1 MQEIFK
7 QLLKEIS
14 IENAYKHMEFF
25 VNDVGERLA
34 GTEEIKKAANYIK
47 DEMTS
52 YGLEARVDNFPI
64 YHSNPVGAELKVI
77 SPETRIIEA
86 KPACHICST
95 LPEGVEAELVYV
107 NAGSYGDYEDIDV
120 EGKIV
125 LTRLD
130 LAPRRPE
137 KARIALEKGA
147 KGLIIMNWG
156 PSTGNPV
163 IQMGAVKSQWG
174 NPTPDGFRQIPQIPV
189 ISVRRTAGEYL
200 RDLSKKHKV
209 TVWLKAIA
217 TREWVLANQPVGDIQ
232 GTGSTDEFV
241 LVGGHLE
248 AWGKTAICNASGN
261 SIMLE
266 LARVLAKHKDQLK
279 RNVIIAFWD
288 GHEVA
293 EAAGSTWF
301 VDSNWDDL
309 AQRCIAYVNI
319 DNAGILGTQT
329 PSLIGV
335 VELKDY
341 LESIVQK
348 TWEQKSEWY
357 DIYKGGDQSFFGI
370 GVPYAGFYT
379 RYTPE
384 KLKEYNNAFLSP
396 WLHTSSDTIDKI
408 DKELYLKHLEFF
420 TTLVTDLCIVPVL
433 PYNLIVIAEKLIDDL
448 EQLRSMNKNK
458 SELDL
463 DFLTQRAKALKERI
477 IQLTGLAKALKS
489 QINNSGRLTQ
499 EQKVRVNAINR
510 TYLKICRE
518 LSPTLRSQAGRYGQ
532 DPYGYS
538 FVGKPIPA
546 LYAILLKIKSLA
558 AESEQ
563 RYLWTTK
570 MLREHNKISD
580 AISNSIDLAGQVL
593 FILKR
598 QERG

>member
-1 MQEIFK
+1 MQESLSQI
-7 QLLKEIS
+7 LKEIS
-14 IENAYKHMEFF
+14 MDKAYEHMEFF
-25 VNDVGERLA
+25 VNEVGERLA

-47 DEMTS
+47 NEMAS
-52 YGLEARVDNFPI
+52 YGLEARIDNFPI
-64 YHSNPVGAELKVI
+64 YHSNPVGSEMKVI
-77 SPETRIIEA
+77 SPENRIIEA

-95 LPEGVEAELVYV
+95 LPEGIEAELVYV
-107 NAGSYGDYEDIDV
+107 NAGSYEDYEDKDV

-137 KARIALEKGA
+137 KARIASEKGA

-174 NPTPDGFRQIPQIPV
+174 NPTPDSFKRIPQIPV

-200 RDLSKKHKV
+200 RDLCTQQKV
-209 TVWLKAIA
+209 KVWLRAEA
-217 TREWVLANQPVGDIQ
+217 TREWVLANQPVGNIQ

-261 SIMLE
+261 SVMLE
-266 LARVLAKHKDQLK
+266 LARVLAKHKDNLN
-279 RNVIIAFWD
+279 RTVIIAFWD

-309 AQRCIAYVNI
+309 TQRCIAYVNI
-319 DNAGILGTQT
+319 DNTGIFGTQI

-341 LESIVQK
+341 LENIVQK

-396 WLHTSSDTIDKI
+396 WLHTPSDTIDKI
-408 DKELYLKHLEFF
+408 DKKLYSKHLKFF
-420 TTLVTDLCIVPVL
+420 TVLVANLCNVPLV
-433 PYNLIVIAEKLIDDL
+433 PYNLVAVAEKLIGDL
-448 EQLRSMNKNK
+448 EKLKSLNKEN
-458 SELDL
+458 SVLDL
-463 DFLTQRAKALKERI
+463 DFLIHRAQNLKAMVV
-477 IQLTGLAKALKS
+477 QLTNLANE
-489 QINNSGRLTQ
+489 INSGIKNSSELTAD
-499 EQKVRVNAINR
+499 QKAHVGAINR
-510 TYLKICRE
+510 TFIIISRAL
-518 LSPTLRSQAGRYGQ
+518 PTILRSEAGRYGQ

-538 FVGKPIPA
+538 LVGKPIPA
-546 LYAILLKIKSLA
+546 LYATLSKIASLSP
-558 AESEQ
+558 ESEQ
-563 RYLWTTK
+563 RYLWETK
-570 MLREHNKISD
+570 MLREQNKISD
-580 AISNSIDLAGQVL
+580 AITNSIDHVEQVL
-593 FILKR
+593 FIMNL
-598 QERG
+598 QERR